1 MSVHRRHSSGRA
13 IARSG
18 LSAGSELQHQD
29 HAHHDERRMKIPLTW
44 QFLTAFLCLT
54 ALMGISHELA
64 HHLAGYAICGDWGY
78 KTFNSFLLADG
89 CRAAHPD
96 TFWLATLA
104 GPVLFNYVPMW
115 IGVVFM
121 RRADAGAK
129 LFGVALVF
137 STIPIMRIVF
147 SLLGANDEP
156 WMVRLHFGDD
166 PVAFWLMNLAIWCL
180 TLPPLVIAWRTI
192 RNRLRPLV
200 FALFFVGVP
209 ALVFVLV
216 GIVLED
222 MIVKHR
228 ILADTIWG
236 MPYLVL
242 LAELL
247 AYIGYLML
255 GAHLR
260 RPAAENAKAQDLP
273 AGGVRP
279 A

>member
-1 MSVHRRHSSGRA
+1 
-13 IARSG
+13 
-18 LSAGSELQHQD
+18 
-29 HAHHDERRMKIPLTW
+29 MKIPLTS

-192 RNRLRPLV
+192 RNRFRPLV

-247 AYIGYLML
+247 AYVGYLML

-260 RPAAENAKAQDLP
+260 RPAAEYAPTPNVS
-273 AGGVRP
+273 AGGVSP